1 MSAPCMRVIVS
12 VPGGIGNL
20 GPGLD
25 VLGCALTGARD
36 EVIAEWSQIAGITII
51 DAGHPQLPT
60 DPAKNTASIAAAA
73 VMRAAI
79 TRGVRVSHPGIAIT
93 IKKGL
98 PLSGGQGGSAASAVA
113 GAVAANALIWPV
125 GSGLTQNELLTCAL
139 EGEEAVAG
147 RHLDNIAPSLL
158 GGIVLV
164 RSLDPIEVVK
174 IPAPEGLRI
183 VLATPAQ
190 QLTTTRAR
198 SVLPVEV
205 PRSIVVHQLAQ
216 VAAIISAC
224 HSGDLALL
232 GRAMDDRIA
241 EPARTPLLPGF
252 ADAKISAID
261 AGALGVSISGAG
273 PTVFALCDSEATASK
288 IAQAM
293 QSAYARAGLDC
304 TVRICEIDTQGAIV
318 KDA

>member
-1 MSAPCMRVIVS
+1 MSAPCIRVIVS

-36 EVIAEWSQIAGITII
+36 EVIAKWSQIAGITII

-174 IPAPEGLRI
+174 IPAPAGLRI

-198 SVLPVEV
+198 SVLPIEV

-232 GRAMDDRIA
+232 GRSMDDRIA

-273 PTVFALCDSEATASK
+273 PTAFALCDCEATACK

>member
-1 MSAPCMRVIVS
+1 MSASRMRVVVS

-36 EVIAEWSQIAGITII
+36 EVIAEWSKTAGITIL

-73 VMRAAI
+73 VMRAAAS
-79 TRGVRVSHPGIAIT
+79 RGVRMPHSGIAFT

-125 GSGLTQNELLTCAL
+125 GSGLTQNELLACAL

-174 IPAPEGLRI
+174 IPAPAGLRI

-198 SVLPVEV
+198 SVLPIEV
-205 PRSIVVHQLAQ
+205 PRSIVTHQLAQ

-252 ADAKISAID
+252 TDAKQSALV

-273 PTVFALCDSEATASK
+273 PTAFALCDSEATASK
-288 IAQAM
+288 IGKAM

-304 TVRICEIDTQGAIV
+304 TIRTCEVDTQGAIV

>member
-1 MSAPCMRVIVS
+1 MSAPCMRVNVS

-36 EVIAEWSQIAGITII
+36 EVIAEWSQTAGITII

-60 DPAKNTASIAAAA
+60 DPSKNTVSIAAAA
-73 VMRAAI
+73 VMRVA
-79 TRGVRVSHPGIAIT
+79 TTHGVRVSHPGMAIT

-125 GSGLTQNELLTCAL
+125 GSRLTQNELLTCAL
-139 EGEEAVAG
+139 EGEETVAG

-174 IPAPEGLRI
+174 IPAPAGLRI

-198 SVLPVEV
+198 SVLPIEV

-216 VAAIISAC
+216 VAAIVSAC

-273 PTVFALCDSEATASK
+273 PTAFALCNSEATASK